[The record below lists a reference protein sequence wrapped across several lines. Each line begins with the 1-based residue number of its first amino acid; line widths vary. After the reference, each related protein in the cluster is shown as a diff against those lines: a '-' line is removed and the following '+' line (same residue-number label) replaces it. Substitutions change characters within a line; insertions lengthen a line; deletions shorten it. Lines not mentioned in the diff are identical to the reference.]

1 MALVK
6 SGCLHR
12 QSTILRRWKKNW
24 FELWSDGRLIFYDD
38 QYRRNVEGEIHMKVD
53 CINIRSATACREL
66 TPPEGKGRHSL
77 FQIVCRCGRVISL
90 CAQSAADALAWT
102 MALQD
107 ARVNTVVAARHFGF
121 TQEVIASAPPSYWDL
136 NPNRQVYYPDQ
147 YGGYV
152 PHPSPYYHQ
161 GRYNTWLLI
170 SVHNQYLE
178 YHSITEEHRRD
189 DAADLGLGV
198 LAGAATGLAIGSLFS
213 VF

>member
-136 NPNRQVYYPDQ
+136 NPNRQVLFVSRCTTQ
-147 YGGYV
+147 T
-152 PHPSPYYHQ
+152 S
-161 GRYNTWLLI
+161 T
-170 SVHNQYLE
+170 
-178 YHSITEEHRRD
+178 
-189 DAADLGLGV
+189 
-198 LAGAATGLAIGSLFS
+198 AATCLIPLPTTIKEFTIHMKSVTSSLKS
-213 VF
+213 IAVTMQPIWVLGC